1 MRLHHKTIP
10 LAMAVL
16 GAAGVCAS
24 LFSQYVLDMNP
35 CVMCIQQRMALAGIF
50 AVALLSLLLP
60 TRKPGARTLAAVLV
74 SAPAAFGLYIAVK
87 QIHLQSLPLME
98 QPSCG
103 APWTFRLRDA
113 PLFDWYE
120 WFIRII
126 FSACRCRFGAHCSLP
141 PRCSSH
147 GARGGKAAPADK
159 GSLHF
164 LKQGDTHAKHR

>member
-10 LAMAVL
+10 LAMAFL

-74 SAPAAFGLYIAVK
+74 SAPAPFGLYIAVK

-120 WFIRII
+120 WFIRG
-126 FSACRCRFGAHCSLP
+126 SGACGEVYYFFGVPLP
-141 PRCSSH
+141 VW
-147 GARGGKAAPADK
+147 GALFFTAALLITWGVWWKSRA
-159 GSLHF
+159 G
-164 LKQGDTHAKHR
+164 R